1 MENFLVSSKKEHF
14 KNEAVKSVREI
25 LKHKRQ
31 WESKMTDQNIDLDQ
45 LE

>member
-25 LKHKRQ
+25 LKHKY
-31 WESKMTDQNIDLDQ
+31 
-45 LE
+45 

>member
-1 MENFLVSSKKEHF
+1 MRDKSRSQKEHF

-31 WESKMTDQNIDLDQ
+31 
-45 LE
+45 